1 MHLHCFPIKFFI
13 FVVVVQSLSPI
24 WLFVIPWTIGCQ
36 ALLSFTISWSL
47 LRTIHVH
54 WVSDAIRTSQP
65 LPPPSPSAQQQGLS
79 QWAGS
84 FPVSWLFASSDQ
96 SIGASASASVLP
108 MNTQGW
114 FPVGLTG
121 LILQSRRLSRVF
133 SNITLRKHQ
142 FFSAQFSLWSN
153 SHMTTGKTIALTI
166 HAFVGKVMSLL
177 FNMLFTLVTAFRPR
191 SKRLFHG
198 YSHCPQWI
206 WNSSKKMTVTAST
219 FPPSICHEVMV
230 PDTMILAF
238 LMLKF

>member
-36 ALLSFTISWSL
+36 ALLSFTIFWSL

-114 FPVGLTG
+114 FPLGLTG
-121 LILQSRRLSRVF
+121 LISKQAKGLSRVF
-133 SNITLRKHQ
+133 SNTTVQNHQ
-142 FFSAQFSLWSN
+142 FFSTQPYIRSN
-153 SHMTTGKTIALTI
+153 FHI
-166 HAFVGKVMSLL
+166 H
-177 FNMLFTLVTAFRPR
+177 
-191 SKRLFHG
+191 
-198 YSHCPQWI
+198 I
-206 WNSSKKMTVTAST
+206 WLREK
-219 FPPSICHEVMV
+219 P
-230 PDTMILAF
+230 
-238 LMLKF
+238 